1 MPAIQNKLYDLPG
14 SDYNTTRKADPYIT
28 KRLITL
34 LNPENGKSYI
44 DIGCGTGNYTIAGSD
59 PAYKIAG
66 LDPSEAM
73 LAVARQRAPLIGWVT
88 GSAEE
93 IPLPDNK
100 FDGALAVLTI
110 HHWQDLKNA
119 FLEINRILK
128 TNSRI
133 VLFTSVPEQ
142 MTGYWLNHYFPMM
155 MQTSINKMPGLD
167 QIIEAGQD
175 AGFHLQYKE
184 NYDIRPDL
192 EDHFLYSGKMNAA
205 LYLDDNFR
213 KGISSFAETGHQHEI
228 TMGLKNLSSD
238 IASGRIKTIQ
248 DKFQNNRGDYVF
260 VVLNN
265 YKRNYTKVQA

>member
-1 MPAIQNKLYDLPG
+1 MPATQNKLYDLPG

-34 LNPENGKSYI
+34 LNPEKGKSYI

-59 PAYKIAG
+59 PAYKITG

-73 LAVARQRAPLIGWVT
+73 LEVAKQRAPLIDWVE

-110 HHWQDLKNA
+110 HHWHDLKKA

-142 MTGYWLNHYFPMM
+142 MTGYWLNHYFPKM
-155 MQTSINKMPGLD
+155 MQTSINIMPGLD

-205 LYLDDNFR
+205 LYLDDYFR
-213 KGISSFAETGHQHEI
+213 KGISSFAETGHKEEI
-228 TMGLKNLSSD
+228 ATGLKNLSSD

-248 DKFQNNRGDYVF
+248 EKFQNNRGDYVF

-265 YKRNYTKVQA
+265 YKRNYTKVHA